1 MLRLCLL
8 VTPEMTCIGGVDTVA
23 LGSTLGDATLGD
35 ATLGDATLGDDLS

>member
-8 VTPEMTCIGGVDTVA
+8 VTPEVTSIGGVDTVG

-35 ATLGDATLGDDLS
+35 ASLGDATFGDDLS